1 MKRVRITAIATVH
14 RGRARED
21 APPVLRKGIQLLADD
36 SNNALKGYGDDALAS
51 FGHAVPTQLAA
62 EIEAARCYRARSK
75 APNTMRAYDSDW
87 RQFEAWCWE
96 RNLEPLPALP
106 EVVATWLASLAQ
118 AGRADSTIGRHLAAI
133 AWHHRQAGEVAPQHR
148 DPRDVIADTLAGIR
162 REQRA
167 RPTRKKSAILAA
179 DLARMIGSAEG
190 QSARA
195 IRDRA
200 VMALGLAAALRR
212 SELVALQLSD
222 LELVR
227 EGLKLTIRH
236 SKTDQEGEGQVIA
249 VPSGKVLKPGARLNQ
264 WLSVRGGEAGPL
276 FYRTDAQGVLMKE
289 PMSDRS
295 VARLIQRY
303 ADKIG
308 LDPAAVGAHSLRSG
322 FLTEAAKAGASLPK
336 MQEVSRQ
343 KKVEVLLGYVRDAAL
358 FDNHAGE
365 SFL

>member
-1 MKRVRITAIATVH
+1 M
-14 RGRARED
+14 
-21 APPVLRKGIQLLADD
+21 P
-36 SNNALKGYGDDALAS
+36 
-51 FGHAVPTQLAA
+51 
-62 EIEAARCYRARSK
+62 EA
-75 APNTMRAYDSDW
+75 
-87 RQFEAWCWE
+87 
-96 RNLEPLPALP
+96 
-106 EVVATWLASLAQ
+106 VATYLAWLAQ
-118 AGRADSTIGRHLAAI
+118 AGRADSTIGRHLASI
-133 AWHHRQAGEVAPQHR
+133 AWHHRQAGQVAPQHR
-148 DPRDVIADTLAGIR
+148 DPRAVIADTLAGIR

-179 DLARMIGSAEG
+179 DLARMIAAAEG
-190 QSARA
+190 QSPRA

-212 SELVALQLSD
+212 SELVALQLAD

-236 SKTDQEGEGQVIA
+236 SKTDQEGAGQVIA
-249 VPSGKVLKPGARLNQ
+249 VPSGKVLKPGARLNE

-276 FYRTDAQGVLMKE
+276 FYRTDAQGMMTKE

-303 ADKIG
+303 AEKVG
-308 LDPAAVGAHSLRSG
+308 LDPAAFGAHSLRSG

-358 FDNHAGE
+358 FENHAGE
-365 SFL
+365 RFL

>member
-1 MKRVRITAIATVH
+1 MGA
-14 RGRARED
+14 GRARRRSRALPSWEI
-21 APPVLRKGIQLLADD
+21 VVADD
-36 SNNALKGYGDDALAS
+36 EHSTGLRRAGDAALTPLGQAR
-51 FGHAVPTQLAA
+51 PPQLAA
-62 EIEAARCYRARSK
+62 DIAAARSYRARSK
-75 APNTMRAYDSDW
+75 AANTVRAYDSDW
-87 RQFEAWCWE
+87 RQFESWCWQ
-96 RNLEPLPALP
+96 RKLVPLPAMP
-106 EVVATWLASLAQ
+106 EAVATYLASLAQ

-133 AWHHRQAGEVAPQHR
+133 AWHHRQAGEAAPQHR

-179 DLARMIGSAEG
+179 DLARMIAAAEG
-190 QSARA
+190 QSPRA

-212 SELVALQLSD
+212 SELVALQLAD

-249 VPSGKVLKPGARLNQ
+249 VPSGRVLKPGPRLNE

-276 FYRTDAQGVLMKE
+276 FYRTDAQGIMTKE
-289 PMSDRS
+289 AMSDRS

-303 ADKIG
+303 AEKVG

-358 FDNHAGE
+358 FENHAGQ

>member
-1 MKRVRITAIATVH
+1 MNDHSNKALRPSDAVALEPL
-14 RGRARED
+14 GERAEL
-21 APPVLRKGIQLLADD
+21 ALGNSIPP
-36 SNNALKGYGDDALAS
+36 
-51 FGHAVPTQLAA
+51 QLAA
-62 EIEAARCYRARSK
+62 EIEAARSYRARSK
-75 APNTMRAYDSDW
+75 AANTVRAYDSDW
-87 RQFEAWCWE
+87 RQFEEWCWT
-96 RNLEPLPALP
+96 RDLEPMPAMP
-106 EVVATWLASLAQ
+106 EAVATYLASLAQ
-118 AGRADSTIGRHLAAI
+118 AGRADSTIGRHLASI
-133 AWHHRQAGEVAPQHR
+133 AWHHRQAGQVAPQ
-148 DPRDVIADTLAGIR
+148 R

-179 DLARMIGSAEG
+179 DLARMIAVAEG
-190 QSARA
+190 QSPRA

-212 SELVALQLSD
+212 SELVALQLAD

-236 SKTDQEGEGQVIA
+236 SKTDQEGAGQVIA
-249 VPSGKVLKPGARLNQ
+249 VPSGKVLKPGPRLNE

-276 FYRTDAQGVLMKE
+276 FYRTDAQGLMTKE

-303 ADKIG
+303 ADKVG
-308 LDPAAVGAHSLRSG
+308 LDPAGVGAHSLRSG

>member
-1 MKRVRITAIATVH
+1 V
-14 RGRARED
+14 
-21 APPVLRKGIQLLADD
+21 
-36 SNNALKGYGDDALAS
+36 
-51 FGHAVPTQLAA
+51 
-62 EIEAARCYRARSK
+62 
-75 APNTMRAYDSDW
+75 RAYDSDW
-87 RQFEAWCWE
+87 RQFESWCWS
-96 RNLEPLPALP
+96 RGLVPLPALP
-106 EVVATWLASLAQ
+106 EAVATWLASLAQ
-118 AGRADSTIGRHLAAI
+118 AGRADTTIGRHLAAI
-133 AWHHRQAGEVAPQHR
+133 AWHHRQAGHVAPQHR
-148 DPRDVIADTLAGIR
+148 DPRDVISDTLAGIR

-167 RPTRKKSAILAA
+167 RPTRKKSPVLAA
-179 DLARMIGSAEG
+179 DLARMIAAAEG
-190 QSARA
+190 SSPRA

-212 SELVALQLSD
+212 SELVALQLAD

-236 SKTDQEGEGQVIA
+236 SKTDQDGAGQVIA
-249 VPSGKVLKPGARLNQ
+249 VPSGRVVRPAAHLNEWLGAR
-264 WLSVRGGEAGPL
+264 GGAAGPL
-276 FYRTDAQGVLMKE
+276 FYRTDPRGVIVKE

-303 ADKIG
+303 AARAG
-308 LDPAAVGAHSLRSG
+308 LDPAAIGAHSLRSG
-322 FLTEAAKAGASLPK
+322 FLTEAARAGASLPK

>member
-1 MKRVRITAIATVH
+1 M
-14 RGRARED
+14 D
-21 APPVLRKGIQLLADD
+21 DD
-36 SNNALKGYGDDALAS
+36 SRRALGLSDEAALAPL
-51 FGHAVPTQLAA
+51 GNVIPPQPAA
-62 EIEAARCYRARSK
+62 EIEAARSYRARSK
-75 APNTMRAYDSDW
+75 AANTVRAYGSDW
-87 RQFEAWCWE
+87 RQFEEWCWT
-96 RNLEPLPALP
+96 RDLEPMPAMP
-106 EVVATWLASLAQ
+106 EAVATYLASLAQ

-133 AWHHRQAGEVAPQHR
+133 AWHHKQAGQVAPQHR
-148 DPRDVIADTLAGIR
+148 DPRDVIGDTLAGIR

-179 DLARMIGSAEG
+179 DLARMIAAAEG
-190 QSARA
+190 QSPRA

-212 SELVALQLSD
+212 SELVALQLAD

-249 VPSGKVLKPGARLNQ
+249 VPSGKVLKPGGRLNE
-264 WLSVRGGEAGPL
+264 WLSVRGGDAGPL
-276 FYRTDAQGVLMKE
+276 FFRTDAQGMMTKE

-303 ADKIG
+303 AEKVG
-308 LDPAAVGAHSLRSG
+308 LDPMAVGAHSLRSG
-322 FLTEAAKAGASLPK
+322 VLTEAAKAGASLPK

-365 SFL
+365 RFL

>member
-1 MKRVRITAIATVH
+1 M
-14 RGRARED
+14 
-21 APPVLRKGIQLLADD
+21 ADD
-36 SNNALKGYGDDALAS
+36 EHSTGLRLAGDDALTPLGQAL
-51 FGHAVPTQLAA
+51 PPQLAA
-62 EIEAARCYRARSK
+62 EIAAARSYRARSK
-75 APNTMRAYDSDW
+75 AANTVRAYDSDW
-87 RQFEAWCWE
+87 RQFESWCWQ
-96 RNLEPLPALP
+96 RSLDPLPAMP
-106 EVVATWLASLAQ
+106 EVVATYLASLAQ

-133 AWHHRQAGEVAPQHR
+133 AWHHRQAGEAAPQHR
-148 DPRDVIADTLAGIR
+148 DLRDVIADTLAGIR

-167 RPTRKKSAILAA
+167 RPTRKKSAILAG
-179 DLARMIGSAEG
+179 DLARMIAAAEG
-190 QSARA
+190 QSPRA

-212 SELVALQLSD
+212 SELVALQLAD

-249 VPSGKVLKPGARLNQ
+249 VPSGRVLKPGPRLNE

-276 FYRTDAQGVLMKE
+276 FYRTDAQGIMTKE
-289 PMSDRS
+289 AMSDRS

-303 ADKIG
+303 AEKVG
-308 LDPAAVGAHSLRSG
+308 LDPAAIGAHSLRSG

-358 FDNHAGE
+358 FENHAGQ

>member
-1 MKRVRITAIATVH
+1 VQIA
-14 RGRARED
+14 
-21 APPVLRKGIQLLADD
+21 
-36 SNNALKGYGDDALAS
+36 
-51 FGHAVPTQLAA
+51 
-62 EIEAARCYRARSK
+62 
-75 APNTMRAYDSDW
+75 AYYVGS
-87 RQFEAWCWE
+87 Q
-96 RNLEPLPALP
+96 
-106 EVVATWLASLAQ
+106 
-118 AGRADSTIGRHLAAI
+118 HL
-133 AWHHRQAGEVAPQHR
+133 APQHR

-167 RPTRKKSAILAA
+167 RPSAKKTALLAA
-179 DLARMIGSAEG
+179 DLAWMIAAAQGPG
-190 QSARA
+190 ARA

-200 VMALGLAAALRR
+200 VLALGMAAALRR

-236 SKTDQEGEGQVIA
+236 SKTDQEGQGQVIA
-249 VPSGKVLKPGARLNQ
+249 VPSGKVLKPGPRLNE

-276 FYRTDAQGVLMKE
+276 FYRTDAQGVLTKA
-289 PMSDRS
+289 PMSGRS

-303 ADKIG
+303 AAKVG
-308 LDPAAVGAHSLRSG
+308 LDPAVIGAHSLRSG

-358 FDNHAGE
+358 FENHAGD